1 MKRFILFFSFNLFII
16 QAVKSQNTFE
26 QIDQDSTETK
36 EENTEFTISFLEDL
50 AFETAADIGS
60 GNLELILQ
68 IANHFPE
75 KHFWLED
82 VDSSF
87 CNYKKMRQ
95 KISEL
100 ELNNINPKNLKIQI
114 GDEDS
119 TWLPSN
125 YFDVVFVFNL
135 LHEIDNKPDFMQ
147 ELERILKP
155 YGSIIIADS
164 FYKIKPAKHH
174 GCHNPFLTEI
184 EFDEFLKTQNFQ
196 IEKDWK
202 RLNIKDGKSR
212 NYMPRIVQV
221 SINKN

>member
-1 MKRFILFFSFNLFII
+1 MK
-16 QAVKSQNTFE
+16 
-26 QIDQDSTETK
+26 
-36 EENTEFTISFLEDL
+36 
-50 AFETAADIGS
+50 
-60 GNLELILQ
+60 
-68 IANHFPE
+68 
-75 KHFWLED
+75 
-82 VDSSF
+82 
-87 CNYKKMRQ
+87 Q

-100 ELNNINPKNLKIQI
+100 ALNNINPKNLNIQI

-135 LHEIDNKPDFMQ
+135 LHEIDNKPVFIQ

-155 YGSIIIADS
+155 DGSIIIADS

-184 EFDEFLKTQNFQ
+184 EFEEFLKTENFQ

-202 RLNIKDGKSR
+202 RLNIKDGKGR

>member
-1 MKRFILFFSFNLFII
+1 MK
-16 QAVKSQNTFE
+16 
-26 QIDQDSTETK
+26 
-36 EENTEFTISFLEDL
+36 
-50 AFETAADIGS
+50 
-60 GNLELILQ
+60 
-68 IANHFPE
+68 
-75 KHFWLED
+75 
-82 VDSSF
+82 
-87 CNYKKMRQ
+87 Q

-135 LHEIDNKPDFMQ
+135 LHEIDNKPNFIQ

-155 YGSIIIADS
+155 NGSIIIADS

-184 EFDEFLKTQNFQ
+184 EFEEFLKTENFQ

-202 RLNIKDGKSR
+202 RLNIKDGKGR
-212 NYMPRIVQV
+212 N
-221 SINKN
+221 